1 MSNCSQNCRWFPTL
15 DPQSDAM
22 TRFCMCLLLLAVG
35 CSQTESMPSNGS
47 TDLGDSASAI
57 TAASKDAN
65 RDAPPALTVGS
76 PAPPLKVDRFLKGE
90 PVTAFEPGKVYVVEF
105 WATWC
110 GPCIQAMPHVSE
122 LQSKYPQVTF
132 IGVNVLEDDDSA
144 AEQFLKARGQDL
156 EYRFARDDV
165 PEGSSS
171 RDGAMAKTWL
181 EAAEVNGIPTAMVVD
196 AHGRIANITHPMS
209 LEECLPQIISGEW
222 DQAAAAKQHLLSVL
236 PDRKSREFNERMEA
250 ALAPGPS
257 DKTQQELDRIA
268 EDFPEQAGVIGLVKF
283 RVLSLDGTKTKQA
296 LAAGHQLLKGDQGSN
311 PELLNAMAW
320 EIVGPER
327 PKPPA
332 DELKSFALEVARK
345 ADDLVNNKHPMVAD
359 TLARALFVNG
369 DTQAAVT
376 TQRRAIAIAK
386 TNPRATGLV
395 EELQKR
401 LDEYE
406 AAGSVDKQ
414 K

>member
-1 MSNCSQNCRWFPTL
+1 L
-15 DPQSDAM
+15 DD
-22 TRFCMCLLLLAVG
+22 
-35 CSQTESMPSNGS
+35 
-47 TDLGDSASAI
+47 
-57 TAASKDAN
+57 
-65 RDAPPALTVGS
+65 
-76 PAPPLKVDRFLKGE
+76 
-90 PVTAFEPGKVYVVEF
+90 
-105 WATWC
+105 
-110 GPCIQAMPHVSE
+110 
-122 LQSKYPQVTF
+122 
-132 IGVNVLEDDDSA
+132 
-144 AEQFLKARGQDL
+144 
-156 EYRFARDDV
+156 
-165 PEGSSS
+165 
-171 RDGAMAKTWL
+171 
-181 EAAEVNGIPTAMVVD
+181 
-196 AHGRIANITHPMS
+196 
-209 LEECLPQIISGEW
+209 
-222 DQAAAAKQHLLSVL
+222 
-236 PDRKSREFNERMEA
+236 
-250 ALAPGPS
+250 
-257 DKTQQELDRIA
+257 
-268 EDFPEQAGVIGLVKF
+268 
-283 RVLSLDGTKTKQA
+283 TKTKQA